1 MADYL
6 HSPEGIAQ
14 MKTLGAEAVGST
26 PEALDALIKFES
38 ALWAEVIKTAN
49 LTIQ

>member
-1 MADYL
+1 
-6 HSPEGIAQ
+6 

-26 PEALDALIKFES
+26 PEALDALIKYES
-38 ALWAEVIKTAN
+38 ALWAAVIKSAH